1 MGKPEKFLPNVRYE
15 IERQREGRGS
25 YISFY
30 NTSASAAVA
39 AKETEEGGGQ
49 EQRNTTNL
57 IAFAPIQ

>member
-1 MGKPEKFLPNVRYE
+1 MGKPEKFLPVRE
-15 IERQREGRGS
+15 LLELKREGRGS

-30 NTSASAAVA
+30 NASAAVA